1 MRFNSTCG
9 VRANV
14 KQPLQWTCLRSEKW
28 PTRSFF
34 CRKKHNQHY
43 FVKGVSTKVKATYSC
58 DILFRWNSWCK
69 KISWVSRLRC
79 KSGWCQCICNLSIL
93 KVTNQ
98 DAGLPVLTVQK
109 GRNPR
114 NPDPNP
120 WLGQSSSCLKS
131 GKILYSVQF
140 QIKPKQCKKG
150 RVGHQQSKKNTSK
163 KILSILC
170 FQQEL

>member
-1 MRFNSTCG
+1 MQKIFVSLPIT
-9 VRANV
+9 
-14 KQPLQWTCLRSEKW
+14 LQKRVVPMHL
-28 PTRSFF
+28 
-34 CRKKHNQHY
+34 Y
-43 FVKGVSTKVKATYSC
+43 
-58 DILFRWNSWCK
+58 
-69 KISWVSRLRC
+69 
-79 KSGWCQCICNLSIL
+79 LSIL

-150 RVGHQQSKKNTSK
+150 RVGHQQSKKNASK